1 MELISTSRLNN
12 QIRFLVLFLLLSAA
26 VWAEGP
32 RIRPAAELSNDYIV
46 WMKKVAD
53 WQLTQSSWNSSVS
66 WERGAVFA
74 GMMACY
80 EATKDETYLDRSR
93 QFAQQFNWQLA
104 STSHHAD
111 NNAVGQD
118 YLELYFLDMQ
128 DPARY
133 AYFKNV
139 SDSHIANPTHF
150 YCNIAGGNEVWWW
163 CDALFMAPPGLAR
176 LSRAVNDSRYI
187 TFMHWMWQETQDCL
201 YDTEEHLFFRDIT
214 YFDDRYNGNKVF
226 WSRGNGWVL
235 AGTARVL
242 QYLPLDDPNRPV
254 YINLLQEMSA
264 KLITLQQPDGYW
276 HSDLLSPEHY
286 DNPESS
292 GTGFFTYGI
301 AWGINNGFLDEQ
313 TYAPA
318 AQAGWEALKAA
329 VQPSGLLG
337 WVQPVGAGPTG
348 TSATTTDV
356 FGVGAYLLA
365 GSEMQKY
372 ALRQDPASIEYF
384 ESYLTTTSLLQK
396 WADGTTNGTSS
407 QVTLGD
413 FGDNFLQLTY
423 QNDQSPYR
431 SQTDYT
437 FASPKNCTINDSEY
451 LSVLVRGDS
460 SNAADP
466 IYVRL
471 EDADGHAAVQGITD
485 PNIVRTDVWMEMAFP
500 LAAFTGV
507 DPNRIS
513 KLSIGVGLPTASSPA
528 GQGMIRIDNI
538 RLFPKQCTAVAEDF
552 SGDCMVNFEDFAILA
567 GQWLDEYVET
577 ITPADPGTANLIAYW
592 PLDGDAN
599 DLTGNGYDAVA
610 GSSVIFD
617 QGHIGQSAY
626 FDGTDYQS
634 YLYCQNGTEL
644 DLDQGATVSAWIKSD
659 GLVDSYASVV
669 TKGVQA
675 WRLIRNN
682 NSSSISFHF
691 NSAFSG
697 EFQANGG
704 TSVVDGQWH
713 HLAGVYDGSTVRLYV
728 DGQLDASINAGPVRT
743 TSDPVYI
750 GSRVGRLTDRN
761 WNGWIDEVR
770 IYDTALSEANIL
782 YLAQAQPQ
790 IDNPRPTDLVVDGVI
805 DLNDLSA
812 FVLTWLGSSFW
823 P

>member
-1 MELISTSRLNN
+1 MRLISALGNSNRSLLL
-12 QIRFLVLFLLLSAA
+12 ILLVLLSAA
-26 VWAEGP
+26 VSAEGP
-32 RIRPAAELSNDYIV
+32 RIRPASELSNDYIV

-53 WQLTQSSWNSSVS
+53 WQLTQSSWNSSVT
-66 WERGAVFA
+66 WERGALHA

-80 EATKDETYLDRSR
+80 EATKDETYLDKSR
-93 QFAQQFNWQLA
+93 QFAQKFNWQLA

-118 YLELYFLDMQ
+118 YMELYFLDVQ

-133 AYFKNV
+133 MYFKNV
-139 SDSHIANPTHF
+139 SDSHVDNPTHF
-150 YCNIAGGNEVWWW
+150 YCNIAGGNETWWW
-163 CDALFMAPPGLAR
+163 CDALFMAPPGLVR
-176 LSRAVNDSRYI
+176 LSRALSDSKYI
-187 TFMHWMWQETQDCL
+187 DFMHWMWQETQDCL
-201 YDTEEHLFFRDIT
+201 YDAEEHLFFRDIT
-214 YFDDRYNGNKVF
+214 YFDDRYNGKKVF

-242 QYLPLDDPNRPV
+242 QYLPLDDPNRPR

-276 HSDLLSPEHY
+276 RSDLLSPEHY

-329 VQPSGLLG
+329 VQPNGLLG

-348 TSATTTDV
+348 TTAMTTDV

-372 ALRQDPASIEYF
+372 AQQADPASIEYF
-384 ESYLTTTSLLQK
+384 ESYLTTAALLQK
-396 WADGTTNGTSS
+396 WEDGTTNGTSS
-407 QVTLGD
+407 AVTLGD
-413 FGDNFLQLTY
+413 YGDNFLQLTY

-437 FASPKNCTINDSEY
+437 FAVPKNCTVNNSEY
-451 LSVLVRGDS
+451 LSVLVRGNS
-460 SNAADP
+460 SNAADS

-471 EDADGHAAVQGITD
+471 EDSAGHAALQVVAD
-485 PNIVRTDVWMEMAFP
+485 PNVVRTPAWTELAFP
-500 LAAFTGV
+500 LADFTGI
-507 DPNRIS
+507 DLNHIG
-513 KLSIGVGLPTASSPA
+513 KLSIGIGLPEGSSPA
-528 GQGMIRIDNI
+528 GQGTIRIDNI
-538 RLFPKQCTAVAEDF
+538 RLFPVQCQTVREDF
-552 SGDCMVNFEDFAILA
+552 SGDCVVNFEDFAILA
-567 GQWLDEYVET
+567 GQWLDQYVEVIPPT
-577 ITPADPGTANLIAYW
+577 DPGTANLIAYW
-592 PLDGDAN
+592 SLDGNAN
-599 DLTGNGYDAVA
+599 DLTGNGYDALA
-610 GSSVIFD
+610 GSTVVFD
-617 QGHIGQSAY
+617 QGHTGQSAC

-634 YLYCQNGTEL
+634 YLYCQNSTGMH
-644 DLDQGATVSAWIKSD
+644 LDQGATVSAWVKST
-659 GLVDSYASVV
+659 GLVDSYASVI

-682 NSSSISFHF
+682 NAGSISFHF

-697 EFQANGG
+697 EYQANGG

-728 DGQLDASINAGPVRT
+728 DGQLDASGYAGPVRT
-743 TSDPVYI
+743 TSDLVYI

-770 IYDTALSEANIL
+770 IYNTALSEAHIL
-782 YLAQAQPQ
+782 YLAQAQPH
-790 IDNPRPTDLVVDGVI
+790 IDNPRATDLVVNGVI
-805 DLNDLSA
+805 DLEDLSA
-812 FVLTWLGSSFW
+812 FVLTWLGSNFW